1 MAKTFWCFSLI
12 QLLRIRW
19 NMVEILLVRFSFL
32 TDRKSNIA
40 TAAWDS
46 LRHFEILLQV
56 DNRISQKIA
65 EKFVVRCWSC
75 CYFLDRWKS
84 KCGHQILYHMRHFE
98 FLQIVLIS
106 WNMAEISLIRC
117 WPGVVTFNLNGNPIW
132 SLVLWIYSVQ
142 VYFLRWNLWDMGL
155 LFNRCLYCPLYLC
168 ILNYFYNIS

>member
-1 MAKTFWCFSLI
+1 MDWSEIIYCCQSLWLAKIFWCFSLI

-40 TAAWDS
+40 TAAWDW

-132 SLVLWIYSVQ
+132 SLTSWGTLNLFSSGLFSQ
-142 VYFLRWNLWDMGL
+142 VKFVGHG
-155 LFNRCLYCPLYLC
+155 P
-168 ILNYFYNIS
+168 II